1 MNKEVISEIKKDYI
15 YHLGKEQKRIDG
27 RGFGEVRPITVEKGI
42 IGTAEGSARVK
53 FGDTDVLVGVKL
65 GLGEPF
71 PDTPNQGV
79 LTTNAELNP
88 MAAPFFDAGRPREDA
103 IELARIVDRGIR
115 ESGTIDLE
123 QMCIEAAEKAWIVY
137 IDIHVL
143 DYDGNLFDA
152 SGLGALA
159 ALTDTTVPASKL
171 GDGKSDFAIPVHHY
185 PIACTA
191 VKFGNIIVL
200 DPTSDEEKISDAR
213 LTVTT
218 DENGDI
224 RAMQKGIGGSFT
236 IPEIK
241 ETIELSQKTGKHI
254 RENILKLVQEK

>member
-15 YHLGKEQKRIDG
+15 YHLGKQQKRIDG
-27 RGFGEVRPITVEKGI
+27 RNFDEIRSITVEKDI

-53 FGDTDVLVGVKL
+53 LGETDVLVGIKI
-65 GLGEPF
+65 GPGEPY
-71 PDTPNQGV
+71 PDTPDQGV

-88 MAAPFFDAGRPREDA
+88 MASPFFGSGPLRENA

-115 ESGTIDLE
+115 ESETIDLK
-123 QMCIEAAEKAWIVY
+123 QMCIEEGKKVWVLY

-152 SGLGALA
+152 AGLGALA
-159 ALTDTTVPASKL
+159 ALTTTTVPASTL
-171 GDGKSDFAIPVHHY
+171 GDGNEDFAMPVHHY
-185 PIACTA
+185 PIACTT

-200 DPTSDEEKISDAR
+200 DPTLDEENICDAR

-218 DENGDI
+218 DENNDI
-224 RAMQKGIGGSFT
+224 RAMQKGVGGNFT
-236 IPEIK
+236 LPEIK
-241 ETIELSQKTGKHI
+241 EVIELSQKTGKHI